1 MVASRLEIR
10 RPVTEQNDAFEPS
23 QENDYDTYIW
33 DNVGNFCDGA
43 LGKNTLVRSEVLRN
57 ASEIV

>member
-1 MVASRLEIR
+1 MIYI
-10 RPVTEQNDAFEPS
+10 EPS